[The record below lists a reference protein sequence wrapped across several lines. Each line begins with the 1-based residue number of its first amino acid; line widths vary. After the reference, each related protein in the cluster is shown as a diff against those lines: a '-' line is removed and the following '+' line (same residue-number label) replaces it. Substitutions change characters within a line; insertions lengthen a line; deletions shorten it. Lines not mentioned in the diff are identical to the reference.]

1 MVHPSIAWLFAAT
14 LAFTIRDVVARESKT
29 ATELFNVDFSTDDN
43 GGCAY
48 AGQTE
53 IDTELEEAYN
63 ILSVGIGLVDEFDSV
78 DEAKRLL
85 TAFFGNPNANQ
96 RAQMKSKYQTVQN
109 FLKNGQTFNG
119 EKAYLFCNSN
129 WLTRQRVADTVL
141 DANGQRLFKNPPQNT
156 QPLQIRDLQQRDG
169 LTGYTYW
176 WTSRMNAYLA
186 LPGSS
191 PRTYC
196 DRDARNKGVTTEP
209 IALGR
214 PYIPFTSITICPNGF
229 ENRWRRRN
237 TAAVNPVKA
246 SAVTSRSQS
255 IGSLY
260 PTAMTL
266 LHEIFHLVL
275 GNSNTFVDPNTQY
288 EEYGVAGML
297 QLTADQALRNPES
310 MALVAVAYD
319 ITTATYVFGSDAIE
333 FHTGYAT
340 QG

>member
-1 MVHPSIAWLFAAT
+1 MVRLSIAWLLSVT
-14 LAFTIRDVVARESKT
+14 VPLAIRGVLARDART
-29 ATELFNVDFSTDDN
+29 ARDLFNVDFSTDDN

-48 AGQTE
+48 AGENE
-53 IDTELEEAYN
+53 IDTELEEIYQILN
-63 ILSVGIGLVDEFDSV
+63 IGTVLVDEWDHA

-85 TAFFGNPNANQ
+85 TAFFGTPNDAQ
-96 RAQMKSKYQTVQN
+96 RAQLTSNYEEVMD
-109 FLKNGQTFNG
+109 FLRNGRLFNG
-119 EKAYLFCNSN
+119 EKPYLFCNSN

-141 DANGQRLFKNPPQNT
+141 DANGQRIFTNPPQNT
-156 QPLQIRDLQQRDG
+156 QALTIRELQRRDG
-169 LTGYTYW
+169 TAGYTYW

-237 TAAVNPVKA
+237 SAAVNPVRA
-246 SAVTSRSQS
+246 SAVTARSQS

-266 LHEIFHLVL
+266 FHELFHLVL
-275 GNSNTFVDPNTQY
+275 GNTNTFVDPNTLY

-297 QLTADQALRNPES
+297 GLSADQALRNPES

-319 ITTATYVFGSDAIE
+319 ITSHEGQVGQDFVE

-340 QG
+340 RG